1 MSVREMV
8 LSALRRN
15 SARFF
20 YPLSSSRPPPAKRGR
35 RGRPPVPLDRPITP
49 RVSRTARKLTLAP
62 ADDSDFMYVTSDGY
76 LTEEEMAKMKYRRS
90 RDLNNVASKRCREN
104 RKQRQ
109 IQLEQEAEQLQKK
122 NAELR
127 CRLRL
132 LEARVRRVK
141 TYFMTKMVAGGT
153 IADPDEFERMW
164 S

>member
-1 MSVREMV
+1 
-8 LSALRRN
+8 
-15 SARFF
+15 
-20 YPLSSSRPPPAKRGR
+20 
-35 RGRPPVPLDRPITP
+35 
-49 RVSRTARKLTLAP
+49 
-62 ADDSDFMYVTSDGY
+62 MYVTSDGY

-127 CRLRL
+127 CRLSL

-141 TYFMTKMVAGGT
+141 TYFMTKMLAGGT